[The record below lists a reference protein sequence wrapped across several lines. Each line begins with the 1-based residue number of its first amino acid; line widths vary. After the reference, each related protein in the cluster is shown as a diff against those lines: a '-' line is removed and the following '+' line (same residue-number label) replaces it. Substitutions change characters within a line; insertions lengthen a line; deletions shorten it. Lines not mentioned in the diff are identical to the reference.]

1 MIRKLFFL
9 LIFFLVLTGSKS
21 FAHPHVFLD
30 AYIKIVFEEDQ
41 IKQLKI
47 QFDFDQMFSADLI
60 KSFDTDSS
68 GQFENH
74 EIDSLYANAFGAL
87 QSSNYLLHVY
97 DDEQS
102 LNFNSAHSFKASINE
117 KGAVVY
123 NFTIDT
129 DIPTNI
135 KNKKLKIALFD
146 ESYFTDVFI
155 TQENFSFENEGQA
168 KFEWEVIEDESQA
181 FYFEQLFPYT
191 AILTFK

>member
-1 MIRKLFFL
+1 M
-9 LIFFLVLTGSKS
+9 VSKS
-21 FAHPHVFLD
+21 FTHPHVFLD
-30 AYIKIVFEEDQ
+30 AYVTIVFEENQ
-41 IKQLKI
+41 VKQLKI

-60 KSFDTDSS
+60 KSFDADSS
-68 GQFENH
+68 GQFEAQ

-97 DDEQS
+97 DGDRS
-102 LNFNSAHSFKASINE
+102 LNFNTAHSFKASINE

-129 DIPTNI
+129 EISTSV

-155 TQENFSFENEGQA
+155 AQENFFFENQEQS
-168 KFEWEVIEDESQA
+168 KFYWEVIEDESQA